1 MFVRVCAFVIWA
13 LVAGTVVFWGLRL
26 LVRSPEAPAH
36 AVPVGAAVAVKG
48 DLARL
53 LGAAPVATAA
63 AAEASPEASSRFRL
77 LGVMAPKAPKTG
89 ARAEPTG
96 QGVALI
102 AVDGKPAKAFAV
114 GARLDN
120 DLVLQSVSLR
130 SASIGPP
137 EGAASVKLEIPP
149 LPAPATGTLPA
160 GGTVGTVGAGAA
172 AVAPPPM
179 LPPPVAAQAIPAV
192 TPPLMVAPP
201 ATQAPVAVPLPVL
214 PPGSAPPRRDV
225 GAANR

>member
-36 AVPVGAAVAVKG
+36 AVPVGAAVTVRG

-63 AAEASPEASSRFRL
+63 AAAAASPEASSRFRL
-77 LGVMAPKAPKTG
+77 LGVMAPKAGLK
-89 ARAEPTG
+89 ADASG

-102 AVDGKPAKAFAV
+102 AVDGKPPRAFAV

-120 DLVLQSVSLR
+120 DLVLQAVSLR
-130 SASIGPP
+130 TASIGPP
-137 EGAASVKLEIPP
+137 EGGASVKLEIPP
-149 LPAPATGTLPA
+149 LPAPATGSLPPA
-160 GGTVGTVGAGAA
+160 GPVSSTNL
-172 AVAPPPM
+172 APPP
-179 LPPPVAAQAIPAV
+179 PPPVAAQAIPAAA
-192 TPPLMVAPP
+192 PPVVVAPP
-201 ATQAPVAVPLPVL
+201 QPPQHQPQVAVPAVPA
-214 PPGSAPPRRDV
+214 GGANASASKRDF